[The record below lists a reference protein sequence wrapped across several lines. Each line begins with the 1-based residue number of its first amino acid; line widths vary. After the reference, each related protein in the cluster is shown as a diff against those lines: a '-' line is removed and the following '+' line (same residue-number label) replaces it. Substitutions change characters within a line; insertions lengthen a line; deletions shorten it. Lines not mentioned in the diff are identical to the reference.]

1 MHDVGLLYAEDLGVV
16 FADLEWEVLEEVL
29 EEVLLEDRLEGAD
42 DLGLDLAFTSVIDL
56 MMGLMELE
64 GDFVTIWGNFCM
76 E

>member
-1 MHDVGLLYAEDLGVV
+1 M
-16 FADLEWEVLEEVL
+16 LEEVL

-64 GDFVTIWGNFCM
+64 GDFVTI
-76 E
+76 